1 MYRSDC
7 RFPLETSSN
16 ISSHRGFVPAPHSL
30 MIGVGTAQLAW
41 QQAVYARAYSAAA
54 AVCCTKVL
62 VWKQDHISRN

>member
-1 MYRSDC
+1 
-7 RFPLETSSN
+7 
-16 ISSHRGFVPAPHSL
+16 